1 MIRAAITGAALL
13 LTQAAA
19 GGAQGAAPA
28 PRPPTAVG
36 VASLSLGAFNYDAG
50 GDAWTP
56 LVAARLARVLSS
68 VFVAEAGL
76 SHARATVDRIRY
88 YERPGSDIPEVEVS
102 QVATPITTADLSLQA
117 QLPLRL
123 VQPYVG
129 VAAGVFVLAQGRI
142 PAEFREGSGKR
153 HYAGAS
159 RAALGGV
166 RVPVTPRL
174 ALRAEL
180 RLRRDR
186 HAGGFDALDVEQTGG
201 VAWRF

>member
-1 MIRAAITGAALL
+1 MLRETLAAAGLLAAY
-13 LTQAAA
+13 AAA

-28 PRPPTAVG
+28 QRPPTAVG
-36 VASLSLGAFNYDAG
+36 VASISIGAFNYDAG

-56 LVAARLARVLSS
+56 LAAARLARALSS

-88 YERPGSDIPEVEVS
+88 VERPGSDIPEVEVS

-123 VQPYVG
+123 AQPYVG
-129 VAAGVFVLAQGRI
+129 VAAGVFVLAQGRV
-142 PAEFREGSGKR
+142 PAEFREGAGRR

-180 RLRRDR
+180 RLRLDR
-186 HAGGFDALDVEQTGG
+186 HSGGFDAFDVEQTGG